1 MVSEPGEV
9 LSLLDLFHAELETH
23 SLALEKGLASG
34 ETHQERSRLEPLTR
48 AAHSL
53 KGAARIVGLDQAA
66 RLAQDMEELLTAA
79 QNGTRQLSTTDLDH
93 LRAATDFLRRLAACP
108 PSEIPANL
116 EAHGRDLEELAKQL
130 LSLPR
135 ELAKPGPPM
144 EAAAKA
150 DVPVALDSFLLDLFR
165 TELETHSRVL
175 EEGLVEA
182 EARQDPAKIQ
192 TLMRAAHSLKG
203 AARIVGLDS
212 AVRLAHA
219 MEDMLSAAQRGERQ
233 LTGADFDLLLRGTD
247 VFSGLA
253 SREPTSIPA
262 AVAEASGR
270 IEDLAKQFAQPPRPA
285 ATPSAPPP
293 VPAAP
298 PVTAATPTPAAPPI
312 SETDSPPQAG
322 RGVRGGAAP
331 PITETVPK
339 AQAAKAEDAS
349 VRVSVENLNRLT
361 GFAGECLVEVK
372 SLHPLTQTVQR
383 IKQRHSA
390 LSNAIEQALESMGK
404 ESMLEAQARLEEA
417 LQQASW
423 IHAAIPSHLT
433 ELERFSR
440 KLEHLANRMY
450 DEAVA
455 SRMRPFSDGL
465 HGFSRM
471 VRDLAKSLGKSV
483 RFEIEGESTRVDRD
497 ILEKLEAPLTHLL
510 RNAVDHGIEPPDS
523 RSRANKP
530 SEGRVTLGAR
540 HIAGVLEIVV
550 ADDGGGIDPERVRRR
565 IVERGYATSD
575 MAAKLSE
582 NEVLEFLF
590 LPGFST
596 SQSVTEISGRG
607 VGLDVVQSMARQVG
621 GNVRI
626 AAKLGEGTR
635 FVLQLPLTLS
645 VLRTLM
651 FEVKGQRYALP
662 LTRIDRVLGVPPE
675 DVLVVEDRQ
684 YIRVDDQS
692 IGLIDATQVLDLG
705 SSERPA
711 GNLHVLT
718 LSDRLNRYGLVV
730 DRFVAEHD
738 LVVIPLPTRLGK
750 VPNVSAGAILE
761 DGSPVG
767 ILDSEDL
774 VRSIENLLTRGS
786 LTKLGQPARAEKA
799 ARKRVLVVDDSLTV
813 REVERRLL
821 ENRGYEVTVAVDG
834 MDGWNAVQGSRFDL
848 VVTDVD
854 MPRMDGIELVK
865 RIKGIAPTR
874 SLPVMIVSYK
884 DQEEY
889 RAKGL
894 EAGASYY
901 LTKSSFHDE
910 TLVNAVRDL
919 IGEAEN

>member
-1 MVSEPGEV
+1 MVSDPGDIP
-9 LSLLDLFHAELETH
+9 SLLDLFRAELETH

-34 ETHQERSRLEPLTR
+34 ETHQERNRLEPLTR

-53 KGAARIVGLDQAA
+53 KGAARIVGLDRAA
-66 RLAQDMEELLTAA
+66 RLAQAMEELLTAA
-79 QNGTRQLSTTDLDH
+79 QNGTRLLSAADLDH
-93 LRAATDFLRRLAACP
+93 LRAATDFFRRLAPCP
-108 PSEIPANL
+108 PSEIPGNL
-116 EAHGRDLEELAKQL
+116 EGLSSDIEELVKRLQSPPTEVGKA
-130 LSLPR
+130 
-135 ELAKPGPPM
+135 GPPL
-144 EAAAKA
+144 ETAARA
-150 DVPVALDSFLLDLFR
+150 DVPAGLDPFLLDLFR

-175 EEGLVEA
+175 EEGLVKT
-182 EARQDPAKIQ
+182 EARQDPAKVQ
-192 TLMRAAHSLKG
+192 ELMRAAHSLKG

-233 LTGADFDLLLRGTD
+233 LAGADFDLLLSGTD

-253 SREPTSIPA
+253 AREPAGIPA
-262 AVAEASGR
+262 ALAEASRR

-285 ATPSAPPP
+285 APAAPPFAPPP
-293 VPAAP
+293 VPAAS
-298 PVTAATPTPAAPPI
+298 PVPAATPTPAA
-312 SETDSPPQAG
+312 S
-322 RGVRGGAAP
+322 

-339 AQAAKAEDAS
+339 APAEKAEDAS

-372 SLHPLTQTVQR
+372 TLHPLTQTVQR
-383 IKQRHSA
+383 IKQRHSV
-390 LSNAIEQALESMGK
+390 LSNVVEQALEAMGK

-417 LQQASW
+417 LQQAGW
-423 IHAAIPSHLT
+423 IHTAIPSYMT

-471 VRDLAKSLGKSV
+471 VRDLSKSLGKSV

-510 RNAVDHGIEPPDS
+510 RNAVDHGIEASDS
-523 RSRANKP
+523 RSQAGKAP
-530 SEGRVTLGAR
+530 EGRVTLSAR
-540 HIAGVLEIVV
+540 HVAGVLEIVV
-550 ADDGGGIDPERVRRR
+550 ADDGGGIDPQRVRRR

-575 MAAKLSE
+575 MVAKLSE
-582 NEVLEFLF
+582 SEVLEFLF

-596 SQSVTEISGRG
+596 SQNVTEISGRG

-626 AAKLGEGTR
+626 TSKLGEGTR

-645 VLRTLM
+645 VVRTLM
-651 FEVKGQRYALP
+651 FEVKGQPYALP
-662 LTRIDRVLGVPPE
+662 LTRIDRVLGVPPG
-675 DVLVVEDRQ
+675 DVLAVEDRQ
-684 YIRVDDQS
+684 YIRVDDQN

-730 DRFVAEHD
+730 DRFVGEHD
-738 LVVIPLPTRLGK
+738 LVVIPLPTKLGK

-774 VRSIENLLTRGS
+774 VRSIDNLLTRGS
-786 LTKLGQPARAEKA
+786 LMKLGQTVRAEKA

-821 ENRGYEVTVAVDG
+821 ENRGYDVTVAVDG

-865 RIKGIAPTR
+865 RIKGISLTK

-889 RAKGL
+889 RTRGL

-910 TLVNAVRDL
+910 TLINAVRDL

>member
-1 MVSEPGEV
+1 
-9 LSLLDLFHAELETH
+9 
-23 SLALEKGLASG
+23 
-34 ETHQERSRLEPLTR
+34 
-48 AAHSL
+48 
-53 KGAARIVGLDQAA
+53 VGLDRAA
-66 RLAQDMEELLTAA
+66 RLAQAMEELLTAA
-79 QNGTRQLSTTDLDH
+79 QNGTRPLSTTDLDH
-93 LRAATDFLRRLAACP
+93 LRAANDFFCRLAACP
-108 PSEIPANL
+108 PSEISGNL
-116 EAHGRDLEELAKQL
+116 EAHRDDLEQLAMRL
-130 LSLPR
+130 LSPPTEVAKPDLPR
-135 ELAKPGPPM
+135 SSAGVSPAVTETARLATAGGTP
-144 EAAAKA
+144 
-150 DVPVALDSFLLDLFR
+150 ALQAVDPFLLDLFR

-175 EEGLVEA
+175 EEGLVET
-182 EARQDPAKIQ
+182 EARQDPTEIQ

-219 MEDMLSAAQRGERQ
+219 MEDMLSAAQRGEQQ

-253 SREPTSIPA
+253 ACEPAGIPA
-262 AVAEASGR
+262 ALAQASGR
-270 IEDLAKQFAQPPRPA
+270 IEELAKQFAQPPRPA
-285 ATPSAPPP
+285 S
-293 VPAAP
+293 PAAP
-298 PVTAATPTPAAPPI
+298 PSVPPSVSAPAAPAATATPAAPPI
-312 SETDSPPQAG
+312 TETESPPQAG
-322 RGVRGGAAP
+322 RGARGG
-331 PITETVPK
+331 E
-339 AQAAKAEDAS
+339 KAEDAS
-349 VRVSVENLNRLT
+349 VRISVENLNRLT

-372 SLHPLTQTVQR
+372 TLHPLTQMVQR
-383 IKQRHSA
+383 IKQRQSA
-390 LSNAIEQALESMGK
+390 LSHTVEQALEAMGK
-404 ESMLEAQARLEEA
+404 ESMDEAQARLEDA
-417 LQQASW
+417 LQQADW
-423 IHAAIPSHLT
+423 IHTAIPSYLT

-440 KLEHLANRMY
+440 KLEHLANRLY

-510 RNAVDHGIEPPDS
+510 RNAVDHGIEAPDA
-523 RSRANKP
+523 RSRAGKSP
-530 SEGRVTLGAR
+530 EGRLTLSAR
-540 HIAGVLEIVV
+540 HVAGVLEIIV

-582 NEVLEFLF
+582 SEVLEFLF

-607 VGLDVVQSMARQVG
+607 VGLDVVQSMARRVG
-621 GNVRI
+621 GNARI
-626 AAKLGEGTR
+626 ASKLGEGTR
-635 FVLQLPLTLS
+635 FVMQLPLTLS

-651 FEVKGQRYALP
+651 FEVKGQPYALP
-662 LTRIDRVLGVPPE
+662 LTRIDRVLGVPPQ

-684 YIRVDDQS
+684 YIRVDEQS
-692 IGLIDATQVLDLG
+692 IGLIDATQALDLG

-711 GNLHVLT
+711 GDLCVLT

-730 DRFVAEHD
+730 DRFLGEHD
-738 LVVIPLPTRLGK
+738 LVVITLPTRLGK

-761 DGSPVG
+761 DGSPVA

-774 VRSIENLLTRGS
+774 VRSIDNLLTRGR
-786 LTKLGQPARAEKA
+786 LLKLGQHVRAEKA

-854 MPRMDGIELVK
+854 MPRMDGIELVR
-865 RIKGIAPTR
+865 RIKGIATTK

-889 RAKGL
+889 RTRGL

-910 TLVNAVRDL
+910 TLINAVRDL

>member
-1 MVSEPGEV
+1 VVSDPGDIP
-9 LSLLDLFHAELETH
+9 SLLDLFRAELETH

-34 ETHQERSRLEPLTR
+34 ETHQERTRLEPLAR

-53 KGAARIVGLDQAA
+53 KGAARIVGLDRAA
-66 RLAQDMEELLTAA
+66 RLAQAMEELLTAA
-79 QNGTRQLSTTDLDH
+79 RNGARLLSAADLDH
-93 LRAATDFLRRLAACP
+93 LQAATGFFRRLAPCP
-108 PSEIPANL
+108 PSEIPGNL
-116 EAHGRDLEELAKQL
+116 EARSSDIEELVTRLQ
-130 LSLPR
+130 SPPT
-135 ELAKPGPPM
+135 EVAKPDAPV
-144 EAAAKA
+144 ETAAKPA
-150 DVPVALDSFLLDLFR
+150 APVAVDLFLMDLFR

-175 EEGLVEA
+175 EEGLVAA
-182 EARQDPAKIQ
+182 EARQDPAKMQ
-192 TLMRAAHSLKG
+192 ELMRAAHSLKG

-219 MEDMLSAAQRGERQ
+219 MEDMLSAAQRGVRQ
-233 LTGADFDLLLRGTD
+233 LTGTDFDLLLRGTD

-253 SREPTSIPA
+253 AREPASIPA
-262 AVAEASGR
+262 ALAEASSR
-270 IEDLAKQFAQPPRPA
+270 IEDLAKEFAQPPRPA
-285 ATPSAPPP
+285 APPSAPPP
-293 VPAAP
+293 APAAPSVPAAP
-298 PVTAATPTPAAPPI
+298 PGPAATPTPAA
-312 SETDSPPQAG
+312 S
-322 RGVRGGAAP
+322 

-339 AQAAKAEDAS
+339 APVEKTEDAS

-372 SLHPLTQTVQR
+372 TLHPLTQTVQR

-390 LSNAIEQALESMGK
+390 LSNAVEQALEAMGK
-404 ESMLEAQARLEEA
+404 ESVLEAQARLEEA
-417 LQQASW
+417 LQQAGW
-423 IHAAIPSHLT
+423 IHTAIPSYMT

-510 RNAVDHGIEPPDS
+510 RNAVDHGMEAPDS
-523 RSRANKP
+523 RWRAGKP
-530 SEGRVTLGAR
+530 SEGRVTLSAR
-540 HIAGVLEIVV
+540 HVAGVLEIVV

-565 IVERGYATSD
+565 IVEKGYATSD
-575 MAAKLSE
+575 LTAKLSE
-582 NEVLEFLF
+582 SEVLEFLF

-626 AAKLGEGTR
+626 ASKLGEGTR
-635 FVLQLPLTLS
+635 FALQLPLTLS
-645 VLRTLM
+645 VVRTLM
-651 FEVKGQRYALP
+651 FEVKGQPYALP
-662 LTRIDRVLGVPPE
+662 LTRIDRVLGVRPE

-684 YIRVDDQS
+684 YIRVDDQN
-692 IGLIDATQVLDLG
+692 IGLVDATQVLDLG

-730 DRFVAEHD
+730 DRFVGEHD
-738 LVVIPLPTRLGK
+738 LVVIPLPSRLGK

-761 DGSPVG
+761 NGSPVG

-774 VRSIENLLTRGS
+774 VRSIDNLLTHGS
-786 LTKLGQPARAEKA
+786 LMKLGQTARAEKTG
-799 ARKRVLVVDDSLTV
+799 RKRVLVVDDSLTV

-854 MPRMDGIELVK
+854 MPRMDGIDLVK
-865 RIKGIAPTR
+865 RIKGIALTR

-889 RAKGL
+889 RTRGL

-910 TLVNAVRDL
+910 TLINAVRDL
-919 IGEAEN
+919 IGEAEP

>member
-1 MVSEPGEV
+1 VVSDPGDIP
-9 LSLLDLFHAELETH
+9 SLLDLFRTELETH
-23 SLALEKGLASG
+23 SLALEKGLAGVEASPARDRM
-34 ETHQERSRLEPLTR
+34 ELLAR

-53 KGAARIVGLDQAA
+53 RGAARIVGLDPAA
-66 RLAQDMEELLTAA
+66 RLAQAMEELLNAA
-79 QNGTRQLSTTDLDH
+79 QNGTRQLSAADLDR
-93 LRAATDFLRRLAACP
+93 LRAANDLFRRLAACR
-108 PSEIPANL
+108 PSEIPGNL
-116 EAHGRDLEELAKQL
+116 EARSNDIEELAKRL
-130 LSLPR
+130 LS
-135 ELAKPGPPM
+135 PPT
-144 EAAAKA
+144 EAAKA
-150 DVPVALDSFLLDLFR
+150 GSPRVTAARPAAPVAVDLFLLDLFR

-175 EEGLVEA
+175 EEGLVET

-192 TLMRAAHSLKG
+192 ELMRAAHSLKG

-233 LTGADFDLLLRGTD
+233 LTGTDFDLLLRGTD
-247 VFSGLA
+247 VFSGVA
-253 SREPTSIPA
+253 AGEPASIPA
-262 AVAEASGR
+262 ALAEASGR
-270 IEDLAKQFAQPPRPA
+270 IEELAKQFAEPPRPA
-285 ATPSAPPP
+285 ATPSASPP
-293 VPAAP
+293 VSAAP
-298 PVTAATPTPAAPPI
+298 SAPAATPTPAAPPK
-312 SETDSPPQAG
+312 
-322 RGVRGGAAP
+322 
-331 PITETVPK
+331 TETVPK
-339 AQAAKAEDAS
+339 ALVEKTEVAS
-349 VRVSVENLNRLT
+349 VRISVENLNRLT

-372 SLHPLTQTVQR
+372 TLQPLTQTVQR
-383 IKQRHSA
+383 IKQRHSV
-390 LSNAIEQALESMGK
+390 LSNAVEQALGAMGK

-417 LQQASW
+417 LQQAGW
-423 IHAAIPSHLT
+423 IHTAIPSYMT

-483 RFEIEGESTRVDRD
+483 RFEIEGEFTRVDRD

-510 RNAVDHGIEPPDS
+510 RNAVDHGIEAPDS
-523 RSRANKP
+523 RSQAGKAP
-530 SEGRVTLGAR
+530 EGRLTLGAR
-540 HIAGVLEIVV
+540 HVAGVLEINV

-565 IVERGYATSD
+565 IVEKGYATSD

-582 NEVLEFLF
+582 SEVLEFLF

-596 SQSVTEISGRG
+596 SQNVTEISGRG

-621 GNVRI
+621 GNVRL
-626 AAKLGEGTR
+626 ASKLGEGTR

-645 VLRTLM
+645 VVRTLM
-651 FEVKGQRYALP
+651 FELKGQPYALP
-662 LTRIDRVLGVPPE
+662 LTRIDRVLGVPPG
-675 DVLVVEDRQ
+675 DVLAVEDRQ
-684 YIRVDDQS
+684 YIRVDDQN
-692 IGLIDATQVLDLG
+692 IGLVDATQVLDLG

-730 DRFVAEHD
+730 DRLVGEHD

-761 DGSPVG
+761 NGSPVC

-774 VRSIENLLTRGS
+774 VRSIDNLLTRGS
-786 LTKLGQPARAEKA
+786 LVKLSQQARAEKA
-799 ARKRVLVVDDSLTV
+799 GRKRVLVVDDSLTV

-821 ENRGYEVTVAVDG
+821 ENHGYEVTVAVDG

-854 MPRMDGIELVK
+854 MPRMDGIELLR

-874 SLPVMIVSYK
+874 SIPVMIVSYK

-889 RAKGL
+889 RTKGL

-910 TLVNAVRDL
+910 TLINAVRDL